1 MQPQIKELDFTGQN
15 IYAGIDVHKNS
26 WKVSVYSEDLYHK
39 TFNQPPEPEVLC
51 RYLTRHFPK
60 ATYYSV
66 YEAGFCGFWIHDRLQ
81 SLGVNNIVVNPAD
94 VPTTDKEKKRK
105 TDRVD
110 SNKLARHLRSGDL
123 EALYVPDRA
132 SLEDRNLIR
141 MRRTLVKELTRYK
154 NRIKSELN
162 FFGIP
167 IPDQFT
173 TKSSYWSKRFIGW
186 LEELEHQQW
195 TGTDSFK
202 ILIKHVKVLREHLL
216 EVNRKMRTLSKDT
229 HYQKRADLLRTIT
242 GIGLP
247 TTMVILTEINDIRR
261 FANQEK
267 LRAYVGLTPTSHS
280 SGDKD
285 MHGEMIN
292 RGNKYLKSAIIESA
306 WIAARTDPVL
316 HMTYIHLC
324 KRMKKNK
331 AIVRIACKLLNRI
344 HFVLKNEVPYING
357 AE

>member
-26 WKVSVYSEDLYHK
+26 WKVSVYSEELYHK

-123 EALYVPDRA
+123 EALYVPDRTI
-132 SLEDRNLIR
+132 LEDRNLIR
-141 MRRTLVKELTRYK
+141 MRTTLVKELTRYK
-154 NRIKSELN
+154 NRIKSDLN
-162 FFGIP
+162 YFGTQIP
-167 IPDQFT
+167 EQYVT
-173 TKSSYWSKRFIGW
+173 RSSYWSKRFINW
-186 LEELEHQQW
+186 LEGLEYQQW
-195 TGTDSFK
+195 TGTDTFR
-202 ILIKHVKVLREHLL
+202 ILIRHVQALREHLL
-216 EVNRKMRTLSKDT
+216 EVNRKIRVLSNDP
-229 HYQKRADLLRTIT
+229 HYRKRVDWLISLP
-242 GIGLP
+242 GIGL
-247 TTMVILTEINDIRR
+247 TTAMVLLTELADIQR

-285 MHGEMIN
+285 FHGEMIN
-292 RGNKYLKSAIIESA
+292 RGNKFIKSAIIESA
-306 WIAARTDPVL
+306 WKAVRVDPVL
-316 HMTYIHLC
+316 HMEYIRLS

-331 AIVRIACKLLNRI
+331 AIIRIACKLLNRI
-344 HFVLKNEVPYING
+344 HFVLKNEVPYRCG
-357 AE
+357 TE